1 MQLIDRIKTLFTP
14 TESGDVVT
22 ATGNRGQTSLF
33 PNNTENTLATTTT
46 TKARTT
52 TERGRSRS
60 STKGKTYVNKNL
72 LEYHLHNAV
81 KRAKGSRC
89 CRRRC
94 RSRCCCCLSGTQTQT
109 QSWAE
114 SRPCP
119 GEDPGRHKKA
129 TKQHQK
135 TTTATTTHACLFPS
149 KKHWKGWR
157 GEGVGVTHSHTQQG
171 CISLAHK
178 KLAHIFRVTLFLYGL
193 PACLSARCLPH
204 IKGQST
210 LWNKCLIGS
219 GSAPLT
225 LDLAGTQTPHSRGE
239 FPLRMFCHKRCANFV
254 LPVTP
259 QKKEIYPDKY
269 G

>member
-33 PNNTENTLATTTT
+33 PNNSENTLATTTT
-46 TKARTT
+46 IRM
-52 TERGRSRS
+52 RGRSRS

-89 CRRRC
+89 CRC
-94 RSRCCCCLSGTQTQT
+94 RSHCCCCLSGTQTQT

-135 TTTATTTHACLFPS
+135 DDNCNNYARMFVSFEKTL
-149 KKHWKGWR
+149 
-157 GEGVGVTHSHTQQG
+157 EGVARGGGWGHTLTHTQQG

-193 PACLSARCLPH
+193 PACLSACLPAAH
-204 IKGQST
+204 QRPINS
-210 LWNKCLIGS
+210 L
-219 GSAPLT
+219 
-225 LDLAGTQTPHSRGE
+225 E
-239 FPLRMFCHKRCANFV
+239 
-254 LPVTP
+254 
-259 QKKEIYPDKY
+259 
-269 G
+269 